1 MSDLIANSAKL
12 GNLSDDYRDYV
23 AANGRIR
30 HLIYYE
36 NEGVGIGKVVTSGS
50 ANPGLA
56 GAERVPI
63 GRNHINISK
72 MADRKDQVYEGV
84 LAFLEDA
91 LKPRVP
97 TPRETLDALQDDT
110 SAIRENVE
118 RLTPELSISATQK
131 EALVAELSKVKAE

>member
-1 MSDLIANSAKL
+1 MTHFGDARQHLRLGGDRHDARHLIANSAKL

-23 AANGRIR
+23 AANDGRIR

-63 GRNHINISK
+63 GRNHINICK
-72 MADRKDQVYEGV
+72 MAARTDQV
-84 LAFLEDA
+84 
-91 LKPRVP
+91 
-97 TPRETLDALQDDT
+97 
-110 SAIRENVE
+110 
-118 RLTPELSISATQK
+118 
-131 EALVAELSKVKAE
+131 